1 MNPVIEKL
9 TGLGIIDESDP
20 HEHALFISNRRIT
33 ERFGPDNQQEQST
46 YEQVIADVF
55 GIEYHAAFRKEAEM
69 MLKYMLSETVRQYV
83 EGAYVDV
90 AQVVDVAKGM
100 LDRYMIRFPWVVPGW
115 KSVGGY
121 ITPADG
127 ERVADGST
135 SKPSSYVR
143 KTGEL
148 PASIDATIQLDTKP
162 GAKAPKGV
170 KAAGAKAIYDANP
183 GLSTKEYIAMF
194 VAQLNMSTAGARTY
208 LYNIKKESAGV

>member
-135 SKPSSYVR
+135 KLVSCRPALM
-143 KTGEL
+143 L
-148 PASIDATIQLDTKP
+148 PFSWIRSLVLRHLRVLKRQVPRRYTMPILACP
-162 GAKAPKGV
+162 PR
-170 KAAGAKAIYDANP
+170 
-183 GLSTKEYIAMF
+183 STLLCSL
-194 VAQLNMSTAGARTY
+194 LN
-208 LYNIKKESAGV
+208 